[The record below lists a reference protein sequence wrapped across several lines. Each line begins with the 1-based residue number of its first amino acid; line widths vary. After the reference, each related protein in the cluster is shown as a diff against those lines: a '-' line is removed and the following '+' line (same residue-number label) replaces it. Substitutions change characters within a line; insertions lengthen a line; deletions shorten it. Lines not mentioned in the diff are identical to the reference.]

1 MKRFLYSLLSVF
13 VSMPFCTL
21 SAQSLEECQKAA
33 ERNYP
38 LIKQYGLIEK
48 ATDFTVGNIQKGW
61 LPQITASAQATY
73 QSDVMSWPDQM
84 QGMLS
89 QMGIDIVGLRK
100 DQYKVGIDINQVVFD
115 GGAIKSRQDVVRQQG
130 NVQASQNAVNIYNV
144 RMRVNEMYFALL
156 LLEEQILLNKDL
168 QELLNTSEKKL
179 ESMYNRG
186 AAAESDFYNIKAE
199 RLKVVQQNTSLNSQR
214 SAIMRMLSA
223 FCGLEITKV
232 VRPDDNRL
240 DIVNMSNN
248 RPELKVIDAQMLLA
262 DAEEKSLDAA
272 LMPKLGLFAQG
283 YYGYPGYNV
292 FEDMLSHKWSLNGMI
307 GAKLSWNIGALYTRK
322 NDKAKIQLQREVAE
336 NNREVFLFNNNLEQI
351 RQNEAIDRYR
361 RLLSDDD
368 EIITLR
374 AKVRK
379 AAESKLSHGI
389 IDVNELIKEINGENA
404 AKVQRSIHEI
414 EMLKEIY
421 SMKYISG
428 QD

>member
-115 GGAIKSRQDVVRQQG
+115 GGAIKSLQDVVRQQG

-156 LLEEQILLNKDL
+156 LLEEQILLNK
-168 QELLNTSEKKL
+168 NS
-179 ESMYNRG
+179 SIPVR
-186 AAAESDFYNIKAE
+186 
-199 RLKVVQQNTSLNSQR
+199 RSLSR
-214 SAIMRMLSA
+214 
-223 FCGLEITKV
+223 CITV
-232 VRPDDNRL
+232 VRLR
-240 DIVNMSNN
+240 
-248 RPELKVIDAQMLLA
+248 R
-262 DAEEKSLDAA
+262 
-272 LMPKLGLFAQG
+272 
-283 YYGYPGYNV
+283 
-292 FEDMLSHKWSLNGMI
+292 
-307 GAKLSWNIGALYTRK
+307 
-322 NDKAKIQLQREVAE
+322 
-336 NNREVFLFNNNLEQI
+336 
-351 RQNEAIDRYR
+351 AIF
-361 RLLSDDD
+361 
-368 EIITLR
+368 II
-374 AKVRK
+374 
-379 AAESKLSHGI
+379 
-389 IDVNELIKEINGENA
+389 
-404 AKVQRSIHEI
+404 
-414 EMLKEIY
+414 
-421 SMKYISG
+421 
-428 QD
+428 